1 MLDEYFEFVSGHSII
16 NLLFQLLFLFTVNF
30 LYIKKF
36 LQDLLK
42 DKQQHIEQLLKE
54 RDLERQEFTK
64 AASQAED
71 AERQLI
77 VVKKEFENVRKLKS
91 F

>member
-1 MLDEYFEFVSGHSII
+1 M
-16 NLLFQLLFLFTVNF
+16 
-30 LYIKKF
+30 
-36 LQDLLK
+36 LK